1 MWNLNNVLQASSSI
15 RIICSII
22 QSPALQVLQAALWLH
37 LKFSIIVFQ
46 EIQISKEYERIWSI
60 HSCAWIPLPTSPFC
74 LKKVQSAVSCKK
86 LQKERFS
93 LKKLE
98 YAKSRDF
105 WVGFCQTGLNT
116 TGATF
121 QEHAIIDPEEKII
134 VTKRNPNQAEVK
146 DISRSQIWIKSEKS
160 KFSMFCSVRMNFL
173 LF

>member
-1 MWNLNNVLQASSSI
+1 
-15 RIICSII
+15 
-22 QSPALQVLQAALWLH
+22 
-37 LKFSIIVFQ
+37 
-46 EIQISKEYERIWSI
+46 
-60 HSCAWIPLPTSPFC
+60 
-74 LKKVQSAVSCKK
+74 
-86 LQKERFS
+86 
-93 LKKLE
+93 
-98 YAKSRDF
+98 
-105 WVGFCQTGLNT
+105 LNT